1 MKELLED
8 MVKLN
13 VTFTSDTTGNTIAI
27 APYIFPRMGSSGQL
41 DDDG

>member
-8 MVKLN
+8 MDKP
-13 VTFTSDTTGNTIAI
+13 TFTSDTTGNTIAI